1 MSSQNTERT
10 KLRQAGVTTV
20 LEWADR
26 LSNGLDV
33 GDAVVLD
40 AFAYHFHVNL
50 LVYSPAAPG
59 GPVLFPVRDP
69 QSGYSDTHGC
79 YMLAHTPWS
88 EDGCRIVPVVRRL
101 QFTPALEEVIILNPK
116 RNHCTLTQSPNL

>member
-1 MSSQNTERT
+1 M
-10 KLRQAGVTTV
+10 TTAN
-20 LEWADR
+20 EWAER
-26 LSNGLDV
+26 LINGHDV

-50 LVYSPAAPG
+50 LVYSPEAPG

-88 EDGCRIVPVVRRL
+88 EDGSRIVPVVPRL
-101 QFTPALEEVIILNPK
+101 QFTPALDEVITLNPK
-116 RNHCTLTQSPNL
+116 RNHCTLTLSPNR